1 MFSLEPL
8 FCPCCTP
15 AILHTLAQSDLTR
28 IPQQILWLGT
38 GALSAVVKRPQQ
50 QPLSLVDSIADAIA
64 NDALV
69 TASITQSQD

>member
-1 MFSLEPL
+1 MFPLEPL

-28 IPQQILWLGT
+28 IPQQILWLGK
-38 GALSAVVKRPQQ
+38 GSVFQAIGRHQ
-50 QPLSLVDSIADAIA
+50 QPPRSLVDSIANPIA

-69 TASITQSQD
+69 AARKSK